1 MAGDKQK
8 QNNGLVRRA
17 KGLITAAFVIFVIE
31 AVIIIGTMIS
41 DIGCRCGSSECFC
54 GAGTIMT
61 IMLAIIPAVI
71 SMILAGR
78 GMAARKRLGKQG
90 IEMPTRY
97 GVFGMIVLWQVPI
110 VLVVTL
116 IWLLMLNANSYAG
129 R

>member
-1 MAGDKQK
+1 MIDNRQIK
-8 QNNGLVRRA
+8 NGELVRRA
-17 KGLITAAFVIFVIE
+17 QGLITAAFVIFVIE

-54 GAGTIMT
+54 GAGTMMT
-61 IMLAIIPAVI
+61 IMLAIMPAVI

-78 GMAARKRLGKQG
+78 GMAARKKLNKQG
-90 IEMPTRY
+90 IEMPMRY
-97 GVFGMIVLWQVPI
+97 GVFGMIALWQVPI

-116 IWLLMLNANSYAG
+116 IWFLILNATSYAG